1 MVSILLAFAL
11 IPAVHSNFW
20 GQVTDSLKSPKPIAT
35 VDVFILKDCPIADQ
49 FLPILGKY
57 EAEYKPKGVQFR
69 VIFEDSSLYR
79 RNASIHLRQYNYTGP
94 YILDPTHKFA
104 KLVGA
109 TTSPEA
115 FLIDSAHKTCYH
127 GRIDDR
133 YLTLGS
139 PRPYATHK
147 DLKDAITELLNHK
160 PIKESYAKP
169 VGCLLQL

>member
-1 MVSILLAFAL
+1 MVSILLAFAMVL
-11 IPAVHSNFW
+11 AVHSSS
-20 GQVTDSLKSPKPIAT
+20 QKSVSSSLMSPKQIAT
-35 VDVFILKDCPIADQ
+35 VDIFILKDCPIADQ

-69 VIFEDSSLYR
+69 VIFEDSSLSQ
-79 RNASIHLRQYNYTGP
+79 RNASIHLRKYNYKGP
-94 YILDPTHKFA
+94 YILDPTHKLA

-139 PRPYATHK
+139 PRPYATRN
-147 DLKDAITELLNHK
+147 DLKDAVTELLDHK
-160 PIKESYAKP
+160 PITESYANP
-169 VGCLLQL
+169 VGCLFHL